1 MNTMLRW
8 SPTRQFHFHND
19 NLFERFLGD
28 ATDEATQRPPWLP
41 AAEGRIEDGTYV
53 IQFALPVSTGTRP
66 GLRTSPRRGDRHAT
80 HRGQRHDDAR
90 RVTRRVQ
97 PPSVPEVRGPCQW
110 PPLAQRR
117 VESGADRDGQTTMI
131 SVLGVPLKGRRET
144 HVRVG
149 HAVTVGT
156 HSRRRRT
163 ATRLRRLTRR
173 GFAVHAILYS
183 LLCLTTTAPRVGDPQ
198 GPGSD
203 LYRHRH
209 RARGR
214 RARSGCV
221 PSRARRAPSRTARPP
236 AVASPVR
243 PPELASPLLS
253 GHLGKG

>member
-1 MNTMLRW
+1 
-8 SPTRQFHFHND
+8 
-19 NLFERFLGD
+19 
-28 ATDEATQRPPWLP
+28 
-41 AAEGRIEDGTYV
+41 V
-53 IQFALPVSTGTRP
+53 PVSTGTRP

-90 RVTRRVQ
+90 RATRRVQ

-163 ATRLRRLTRR
+163 ATRLRPTDATDRGGSRSTPFSIVCSASRRQRR
-173 GFAVHAILYS
+173 GLETHKGEEAIS
-183 LLCLTTTAPRVGDPQ
+183 TATVTERAADELGLVAFLREREERLRVRRGRP
-198 GPGSD
+198 P
-203 LYRHRH
+203 LRHRLGPRSSPARCCLVTSARAKAPH
-209 RARGR
+209 RAPWMGP
-214 RARSGCV
+214 
-221 PSRARRAPSRTARPP
+221 PSRLPRCP
-236 AVASPVR
+236 
-243 PPELASPLLS
+243 
-253 GHLGKG
+253 